1 LSEGDE
7 VFLLR
12 MNDVVLGACRTLARA
27 RTEAESVMTSYGGL
41 WEQVAVDHWACDRVP
56 SLLIERHRVHG

>member
-1 LSEGDE
+1 
-7 VFLLR
+7 